1 MIAVKNGDKSK
12 VMEMEKLD
20 YNSKPDQ
27 GIYQAENIKD
37 WRVFPQCFLI
47 WFEGFGWLI
56 TSVTFSESSI
66 AYFYSGLEN
75 YWM

>member
-20 YNSKPDQ
+20 SNSKPDP

-37 WRVFPQCFLI
+37 WRVFPQCYSNLI
-47 WFEGFGWLI
+47 
-56 TSVTFSESSI
+56 
-66 AYFYSGLEN
+66 
-75 YWM
+75 